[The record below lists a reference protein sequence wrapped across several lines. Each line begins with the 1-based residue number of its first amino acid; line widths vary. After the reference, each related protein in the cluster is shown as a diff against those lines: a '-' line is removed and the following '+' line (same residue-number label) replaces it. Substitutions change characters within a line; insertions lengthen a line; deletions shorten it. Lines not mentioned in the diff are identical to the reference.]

1 MQYYPIKKSPI
12 IDINNSAPPVFYK
25 YTPVEFWLPSMLD
38 GSSLKFT
45 ARNDFNDP
53 FDSRS
58 SAHIN
63 YNSNNI
69 EEYLRNGIGELNS
82 HTQIEIN
89 SLIENIMESKF
100 QFYENSPIEKDLDN
114 TGILSLA
121 SSWNNILLW
130 SHYAM
135 QHQGICVGFNSKK
148 DVFMSAQ
155 EVSYSDDFPIIIR
168 PDDSSVT
175 MLEKTFLRKSLC
187 WKYEE
192 EWRVLKPKW
201 TNEEKEDFFER
212 NRSGRANRFMRSFD
226 GPKIYKF
233 DKKSIIEITLGMSI
247 SEEDERKV
255 IAAIKAANVDIEVF
269 KASREKGKYE
279 VKREKISI

>member
-1 MQYYPIKKSPI
+1 MK
-12 IDINNSAPPVFYK
+12 INNPAPPVFYK
-25 YTPVEFWLPSMLD
+25 YTPVESWLPSMLD

-45 ARNDFNDP
+45 ARKDFNDP
-53 FDSRS
+53 FDSQS
-58 SAHIN
+58 STRVN
-63 YNSNNI
+63 YDDKNI
-69 EEYLRNGIGELNS
+69 EQHLRDGIRKLNS
-82 HTQIEIN
+82 HTKNQID
-89 SLIENIMESKF
+89 LIVKNLIESKF
-100 QFYENSPIEKDLDN
+100 QPYDISPIEKDLDN

-135 QHQGICVGFNSKK
+135 QHKGICVGFDSKK

-155 EVSYSDDFPIIIR
+155 EVSYRSEFPIIIR
-168 PDDSSVT
+168 PGDSPSM

-201 TNEEKEDFFER
+201 TSKEKKDFFER
-212 NRSGRANRFMRSFD
+212 NKSGQINRFMMSFD
-226 GPKIYKF
+226 GPEIYKF
-233 DKKSIIEITLGMSI
+233 DKRSIVDITLGMNI

-255 IAAIKAANVDIEVF
+255 IAGIKAANIDIGVF
-269 KASREKGKYE
+269 KASREKEKYE
-279 VKREKISI
+279 VKREKINI